1 MAHILVWPDSICSE
15 RMDLDMAI
23 EGFITQEFRLPKKLA
38 AFFFFHMHV
47 LNLATSNSM

>member
-1 MAHILVWPDSICSE
+1 MLVWPDSICSE

-23 EGFITQEFRLPKKLA
+23 EGFITQEFRLLKKLA
-38 AFFFFHMHV
+38 AFFFHIHV